1 MTLERYNYTI
11 GKDGCR
17 YEFFSEGP
25 KGVIK
30 KVVLYDE
37 FTELEDK
44 AFNLA
49 FGDWD
54 EINDKINDHVISN
67 NMDTKKV
74 LATVA
79 ATVLHFTEHH
89 PDAIIF
95 AIGSFLARTR
105 LYQIGIVMSL
115 WEISNLFDLQGFK
128 DYSKDPYFI
137 KKHEQALAFLKKA
150 GIPEDF
156 KKKKK

>member
-25 KGVIK
+25 KGIIK
-30 KVVLYDE
+30 KVVLFDE
-37 FTELEDK
+37 FTELEEN

-54 EINDKINDHVISN
+54 EVNNKINDHVTSN
-67 NMDTKKV
+67 NMDMKKV

-79 ATVLHFTEHH
+79 GTVLHFTEHH
-89 PDAIIF
+89 PHAIIF
-95 AIGSFLARTR
+95 AIGSSPAPTR
-105 LYQIGIVMSL
+105 LYQISIVMSL
-115 WEISNLFDLQGFK
+115 WEISNLFDLKGFRNGQWTR
-128 DYSKDPYFI
+128 F
-137 KKHEQALAFLKKA
+137 KKGKNYEAFLLKRK
-150 GIPEDF
+150 
-156 KKKKK
+156 